1 MAQIPEIITEDDA
14 SYLVTLEEISRF
26 VDEAG
31 DLQGCLNS
39 IAEIVAKRMQ
49 TEVCSVYLH
58 DAESGRLTLS
68 ATKGLYPAS
77 VGRVSMLAGEGLAG
91 LVVETREPVMVTD
104 APSHPRFLYFPETG
118 EERYHSF
125 FGVPVSARKTPIG
138 VLVVQTSRP
147 REFMHEEVRLLKA
160 ISAQVSTIIVRA
172 RLVDSLKD
180 KERERKRSRQ
190 RMVSALRR
198 LRSYEGRGKERAGEP
213 PRKFRSRLTG
223 IAACPGFAYGK
234 AHIMQRLVD
243 LDAIGKTHATDPE
256 GEIERFRAAVQ
267 RAVGQV
273 QEIKTRMIALI
284 SDEAGAIFDVHE
296 LVLKD
301 PVLQNEI
308 ENRIL
313 GEHLT
318 AYYAVSSAF
327 RGHMQTVSE
336 VGDRY
341 LKERTADIRD
351 VAQRLLDNLSG
362 SEERRLAVPDGGAI
376 LVAEDLSPADL
387 TLIEGDRFQGIVLAT
402 GGVTSHASLLAKSF
416 EIPTVVA
423 AEGLLESIRK
433 EDSLIVDGNSGVVFI
448 NPNKE
453 IVGEYDRLERHY
465 LAVNRELDEMR
476 DLPAETTDG
485 HRVHLFANMGLL
497 TDIRFAQ
504 THGAEGIGL
513 YRTEIPF
520 LAYHDFPTEAQQFTL
535 YQKALEG
542 MGGKPVTIRTLD
554 IGADKYPPYVSIAR
568 SEPNPFLGWRSIRVS
583 LEVSETFEMQ
593 LRAILRV
600 GALGPVRLLIPMVS
614 SLEEILQV
622 KTMLRKVMADLAR
635 DGLPFDADMEVGI
648 MVEVPAAVQM
658 AHRLMEEVDFVSIG
672 TNDLIQYLLAV
683 DRGNRKVASLYE
695 PFHPAVL
702 AALSQVIRAAKDKGK
717 RVAMCGEMAG
727 DPLSTLLLMGMGLEE
742 FSMESLSIP
751 LVRKLV
757 RSVSYERAFAIA
769 QAALRMHRV
778 DQIKRY
784 LFSEMRA
791 LGLVE
796 LMELYR

>member
-14 SYLVTLEEISRF
+14 SYIVTLEEISRF

-387 TLIEGDRFQGIVLAT
+387 ALIEGDRFQGIVLAT

-535 YQKALEG
+535 YQKAVEG

-635 DGLPFDADMEVGI
+635 GGLPFDADMEVGI

-757 RSVSYERAFAIA
+757 RSVSYERAFAIG

>member
-535 YQKALEG
+535 YQKAVEG

-757 RSVSYERAFAIA
+757 RSVSYERAFAIG